1 MYNSSIS
8 TSESINNAQQL
19 INNIIFIET
28 LKNILIWVFL
38 ILGIL
43 AFIKII
49 FCKFHD

>member
-8 TSESINNAQQL
+8 TSQSIDCTQQF
-19 INNIIFIET
+19 INNIIFFET